1 MKNFQIISDVEKD
14 LHHETASEIKRY
26 LESHEKCAK
35 IVGSSSEVTQIDW
48 ADLVI
53 VLGGDGYV
61 IQAAKRFAGS
71 HVPIF
76 GVNFGTLGFLTE
88 VEKPRIQKAL
98 YEILSGNYEVEKRMA
113 LTGRVQKT
121 SVGEAIGI
129 AINEFIIG
137 KQDFGH
143 MITANVYVDDELMDT
158 YVADGILV
166 STPTGSTAYNLS
178 AAGPVLVPSMEAM
191 IITPICPHSLNK
203 RSLVVS
209 SDSKLRIEVGKT
221 KENYQDEAAIR
232 GDGQMLWTVSTGD
245 VVWIE
250 KAKETFEPLYRF
262 CKSTGQNGRILPN
275 SIMRPAI
282 EAVSGIKLGNARLP
296 LAPPTDE
303 EMKVTLGILKDI
315 GKI

>member
-88 VEKPRIQKAL
+88 
-98 YEILSGNYEVEKRMA
+98 
-113 LTGRVQKT
+113 VQKT

-250 KAKETFEPLYRF
+250 KAKETFDMVRLGDASF
-262 CKSTGQNGRILPN
+262 FDK
-275 SIMRPAI
+275 MR
-282 EAVSGIKLGNARLP
+282 SKLNRN
-296 LAPPTDE
+296 
-303 EMKVTLGILKDI
+303 
-315 GKI
+315 

>member
-1 MKNFQIISDVEKD
+1 MKNFFIISDAEKD
-14 LHHETASEIKRY
+14 LKQETAGEIKRY
-26 LESHEKCAK
+26 LESHGKYAK
-35 IVGSSSEVTQIDW
+35 IVGSSSEINDKDW
-48 ADLVI
+48 ADMAI

-61 IQAAKRFAGS
+61 IQAAKRFAGAG
-71 HVPIF
+71 VPIF

-88 VEKPRIQKAL
+88 VEKPRITQAL
-98 YEILSGNYEVEKRMA
+98 NEILAGHYEVEKRIA
-113 LTGRVQKT
+113 LTGRLQKP
-121 SVGEAIGI
+121 SVGEAIGL
-129 AINEFIIG
+129 AVNEFIIG
-137 KQDFGH
+137 KQDLGH
-143 MITANVYVDDELMDT
+143 MITAKVFVNDELMDT

-178 AAGPVLVPSMEAM
+178 AAGPVLAPTVEAM

-250 KAKETFEPLYRF
+250 KAKETFDMIRLGDVSF
-262 CKSTGQNGRILPN
+262 FDK
-275 SIMRPAI
+275 MR
-282 EAVSGIKLGNARLP
+282 SKLNR
-296 LAPPTDE
+296 D
-303 EMKVTLGILKDI
+303 
-315 GKI
+315 

>member
-1 MKNFQIISDVEKD
+1 MKNFQIISDIEKD

-26 LESHEKCAK
+26 LESHGKCAK

-166 STPTGSTAYNLS
+166 STPTGSTA
-178 AAGPVLVPSMEAM
+178 
-191 IITPICPHSLNK
+191 CPHSLNK

-250 KAKETFEPLYRF
+250 KAKETFDMVRLGDASF
-262 CKSTGQNGRILPN
+262 FDK
-275 SIMRPAI
+275 MR
-282 EAVSGIKLGNARLP
+282 SKLNRN
-296 LAPPTDE
+296 
-303 EMKVTLGILKDI
+303 
-315 GKI
+315 